1 MTVIVKIVAISTLS
15 INVSFSAAMFVHPF
29 RRSEVRGIAYW
40 KLCVLEVP
48 VWPYPLLGVTVRYS
62 SSYSF
67 QCMWYSHVE
76 AQSKRLPY
84 C

>member
-1 MTVIVKIVAISTLS
+1 MTVIIKIVAISTLS
-15 INVSFSAAMFVHPF
+15 INVPFSAAMFAHPF
-29 RRSEVRGIAYW
+29 RRSEDCGIAYW
-40 KLCVLEVP
+40 KLCVLEAP

-62 SSYSF
+62 SSYNLL
-67 QCMWYSHVE
+67 CMWYSHAE